1 MFTDARSKKLVL
13 VAHCVLNQN
22 SISDG
27 TADYPGS
34 IKEVVNL
41 LLQSEVGILQLP
53 CPELHCLGLD
63 RGDVHGA
70 ERPVVAENTRIRG
83 SMERPEA
90 IRELQ
95 ILVGP
100 LVRQIEE
107 YLRHGF
113 TILGIVGIN
122 RSPSCGVDTTS
133 KANQEVAG
141 RGVFME
147 ELRNE
152 LEHRGINVDW
162 IGIKA
167 TETQEA
173 QRKLLR
179 LIFCCD
185 AAKRDTDP
193 HG

>member
-1 MFTDARSKKLVL
+1 ML
-13 VAHCVLNQN
+13 VAHCVMNQN

-41 LLQSEVGILQLP
+41 LLQSHVGILQLP

-70 ERPVVAENTRIRG
+70 ERPVIVENTRIRE

-90 IRELQ
+90 MRNLRA
-95 ILVGP
+95 LVGP
-100 LVRQIEE
+100 LVHQIEE

-133 KANQEVAG
+133 MMNREVSG
-141 RGVFME
+141 RGVFVN
-147 ELRNE
+147 ELRKE
-152 LEHRGINVDW
+152 LEIRDINVDW
-162 IGIKA
+162 IGIRA
-167 TETQEA
+167 NETEQALLSIEA
-173 QRKLLR
+173 LLKKHR
-179 LIFCCD
+179 S
-185 AAKRDTDP
+185 
-193 HG
+193 G